1 MPPESPRLFGTLLPR
16 GSGSKPCL
24 QQLQQ
29 LQRLRR
35 SSGQLFP
42 RRANAITVRSIS
54 EFLARFKAGKE
65 YGKMNDQETH
75 YREVVFT
82 MWNINGVKYP
92 AVFRP

>member
-1 MPPESPRLFGTLLPR
+1 MPAAAPAASAAEKKQWPAVSTQSQCDYRPPD
-16 GSGSKPCL
+16 
-24 QQLQQ
+24 
-29 LQRLRR
+29 
-35 SSGQLFP
+35 
-42 RRANAITVRSIS
+42 S